1 MIGSFSALGGTS
13 IWLLVA
19 SFLRLPVSG
28 THSVVGSTIG
38 YALVEHG
45 YKGVQWKKFGL
56 IGTYLIPFPHKREVL
71 MIESTIDVP
80 QLSIPAH
87 EIFVKVI
94 LENGSGRTMFI
105 ENFLTRG
112 ELPFTRTSHSRDR
125 NASVWQ
131 VRILTA
137 RKPRC
142 S

>member
-87 EIFVKVI
+87 EIFV
-94 LENGSGRTMFI
+94 
-105 ENFLTRG
+105 
-112 ELPFTRTSHSRDR
+112 
-125 NASVWQ
+125 
-131 VRILTA
+131 
-137 RKPRC
+137 
-142 S
+142 